1 MRIEP
6 ISLQPTTYRSE
17 DGKQSIVMNANL
29 TLDGLAAKIN
39 EIIRHTNGLH
49 ATVEA
54 LSNSIPPKAPTS
66 PTPEEMG
73 YIKLDKDSLRRFHE
87 SKEGQ
92 ELGRRYNKIVT
103 DRIKLDPTITAE
115 ELAEDRAKLQM
126 QVENY
131 NREKGMEHLMKKVW
145 DKKIK
150 YINDCYNEAM
160 SAMNAIAYGDADPK
174 HPEIRLVAG
183 TNDTWSCRALAE
195 KAIEKLKQSVR
206 AASITSMDLLN
217 EEVE

>member
-1 MRIEP
+1 MIEKLKKKQTRFGYLSE
-6 ISLQPTTYRSE
+6 ISS
-17 DGKQSIVMNANL
+17 
-29 TLDGLAAKIN
+29 LDMVDKIN
-39 EIIRHTNGLH
+39 ELVD
-49 ATVEA
+49 AVEA
-54 LSNSIPPKAPTS
+54 LSHSIPAKAPTCS
-66 PTPEEMG
+66 TPEEMG
-73 YIKLDKDSLRRFHE
+73 YIKLDEDSLRKFHE

-92 ELGRRYNKIVT
+92 ELGRRYNQIVT

-115 ELAEDRAKLQM
+115 ELAEDRAKWQM
-126 QVENY
+126 QVKNY

>member
-1 MRIEP
+1 MIEKLKKKQTRFGYLSE
-6 ISLQPTTYRSE
+6 ISS
-17 DGKQSIVMNANL
+17 
-29 TLDGLAAKIN
+29 LDMVDKIN
-39 EIIRHTNGLH
+39 ELVDAVNHIQEEYDIRCHEIEKRLGVNTKIFRPE
-49 ATVEA
+49 TEDQK
-54 LSNSIPPKAPTS
+54 PKVPVRFDIDTME
-66 PTPEEMG
+66 TPV
-73 YIKLDKDSLRRFHE
+73 
-87 SKEGQ
+87 SK
-92 ELGRRYNKIVT
+92 KI
-103 DRIKLDPTITAE
+103 E
-115 ELAEDRAKLQM
+115 ELT
-126 QVENY
+126 
-131 NREKGMEHLMKKVW
+131 KKVW

>member
-1 MRIEP
+1 MKKIEE
-6 ISLQPTTYRSE
+6 IEMGTYANQDIMTRSVNLWS
-17 DGKQSIVMNANL
+17 KQ
-29 TLDGLAAKIN
+29 N
-39 EIIRHTNGLH
+39 ELIRAFNGLYDAVNH
-49 ATVEA
+49 IKEEYDIRCHEIEKRLGVNTKIFRPETEDQK
-54 LSNSIPPKAPTS
+54 PKVPVRFDIDTRE
-66 PTPEEMG
+66 TPV
-73 YIKLDKDSLRRFHE
+73 
-87 SKEGQ
+87 SK
-92 ELGRRYNKIVT
+92 KI
-103 DRIKLDPTITAE
+103 E
-115 ELAEDRAKLQM
+115 ELT
-126 QVENY
+126 
-131 NREKGMEHLMKKVW
+131 KKVW